1 MNRVR
6 IHVAPPG
13 SELLKRLRGMQGRSG
28 NFTTLVLISVSVLPL
43 GNANEEFWSDF
54 DRVLWELRERFN
66 AQLYELA
73 EPDRALLLM
82 MTEYNQVGMM
92 SDMKVA
98 ILRLIQSY
106 FPEQFGLIDQSRLIR
121 GIDLRLK
128 LANAIKYLERIEE
141 QPGKS
146 GDKKPEKLRPLIE
159 DDIDNVKK
167 VSSELGAKQFSR
179 VFIRHQR
186 IAVINPGEEPSDVM
200 HEYFVAMNELQD
212 HVFKKVELRGSGNL
226 FNQLTLTLDQALLKA
241 FGEVNPM
248 RVKCSININVESVFT
263 DAFKAIM
270 QGDDDQAFSNI
281 AFEFRQANM
290 LQQYDEYMV
299 ASKLILNRN
308 GTICVDAIFPESV
321 GIVSLKRLNASMGKI
336 FWRQGAESVLPI
348 YEDDIKYLLDSGIQ
362 LCLARLDD
370 EQGLEL
376 GQKMGITMFQGFLI
390 DKMLEGG
397 DSG

>member
-13 SELLKRLRGMQGRSG
+13 SELLKRLRGMQGRTG

-43 GNANEEFWSDF
+43 ANATEEFWSDF

-73 EPDRALLLM
+73 EPDRALLLK

-98 ILRLIQSY
+98 ILRLI
-106 FPEQFGLIDQSRLIR
+106 R

-128 LANAIKYLERIEE
+128 LANAVKYLERIEE

-146 GDKKPEKLRPLIE
+146 GNKKPEKLRPLLE

-167 VSSELGAKQFSR
+167 VSNELGAKQFSQ

-248 RVKCSININVESVFT
+248 CAKCSINLNVESVFT

-299 ASKLILNRN
+299 ASELILSRN

-321 GIVSLKRLNASMGKI
+321 GIVSLKRLNAAMGKI
-336 FWRQGAESVLPI
+336 FCV
-348 YEDDIKYLLDSGIQ
+348 
-362 LCLARLDD
+362 
-370 EQGLEL
+370 
-376 GQKMGITMFQGFLI
+376 
-390 DKMLEGG
+390 
-397 DSG
+397 